1 MMQEVRLLWLSFSTW
16 PETERGVEVWQL
28 ARRNQPLTRG
38 SRPGIW
44 AGVTSLM
51 LLPLKQRRRS
61 LGSKTRLLSLILC

>member
-28 ARRNQPLTRG
+28 ARRNQPLTM
-38 SRPGIW
+38 PGR
-44 AGVTSLM
+44 ASGRGVTSLR

-61 LGSKTRLLSLILC
+61 LGRKTRLLSLILC

>member
-16 PETERGVEVWQL
+16 PEIERGVEVWQL

-44 AGVTSLM
+44 AGGDFTHVATFGATQE
-51 LLPLKQRRRS
+51 K
-61 LGSKTRLLSLILC
+61 LGK